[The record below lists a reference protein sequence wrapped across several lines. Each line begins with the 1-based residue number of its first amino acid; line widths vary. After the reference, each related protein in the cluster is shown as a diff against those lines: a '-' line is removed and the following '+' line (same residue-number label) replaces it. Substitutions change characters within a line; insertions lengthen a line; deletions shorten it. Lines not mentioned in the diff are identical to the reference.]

1 MGLERLKVGVIIK
14 LVRSGHDKKVQ
25 GGTTTA
31 NQGVDKRGGGAHA
44 AMGALIENLFEARF
58 ESLAA
63 P

>member
-1 MGLERLKVGVIIK
+1 MGVIIK